1 MAVAWVS
8 PASSAVLSE
17 SWISSSVCISPP
29 WAVGRGFGLTLQSLA
44 KPCRWQRQ
52 HICTAWVRS
61 NALGG
66 YWGLFIAQWP
76 WDPSVRVAYEG
87 SGHPVGMWQSWGDS
101 SGVQELLGVF
111 QVVQVAGSSVDGGSA
126 PTGLDSGGQLGPA
139 EH

>member
-1 MAVAWVS
+1 M
-8 PASSAVLSE
+8 
-17 SWISSSVCISPP
+17 
-29 WAVGRGFGLTLQSLA
+29 
-44 KPCRWQRQ
+44 
-52 HICTAWVRS
+52 
-61 NALGG
+61 
-66 YWGLFIAQWP
+66 
-76 WDPSVRVAYEG
+76 RVAYEG